1 MKKAGRPRHDP
12 EWKCNEG
19 YIIDE
24 ETGLAKSCAHGLC
37 TLHVYHAY
45 PNDRLVVNCA
55 DYEYQVLIYGGRADE
70 KYIYTYDYQ
79 QEENWAV
86 YDPGEEGLVWRGLGE
101 DFLFREECFF
111 RVNLREKEILE
122 ETAFRRKENSR
133 ADKEET
139 GKKKE
144 NSSQGE
150 GCPLRWEQASRDW
163 ELSGGRKGSDE
174 SYRRE
179 AEKTIEQ
186 VHRVR
191 GPGDLAFFLLTD
203 THYTVNG
210 TWADTVE
217 SLRAVKEASAFTDG
231 DSIDRLLSSQSSGDF
246 QGVIHLGD
254 ATDGMVPRE
263 ITRDYVRMMQEDLQ
277 GLGIPLYYTL
287 GNHDSNYFRG
297 NPEPFDRQEMYDLYL
312 GGKPGH
318 YFRDY
323 EDKSLRLIFLESFDH
338 REKVRYGYSDQE
350 LDWLE
355 ERLEEIPQDW
365 YAVVF
370 SHVPPAAR
378 LHYWSDQIRG
388 STRLVRVL
396 RRFQHRS
403 EGRLLGFIHG
413 HNHADGI
420 DCREGFPIISIGCS
434 KCEYF
439 TDKKPQ
445 GSVTWPRRLKDVSR
459 ELWDV
464 LVVSTERR
472 ALDLIRFG
480 AGKNR
485 RVTVEFSRSL
495 PQSLPEGLP
504 QSLPA
509 GSGIQNGSRD
519 NVKNDRRSR
528 RGNGGQK
535 ISGVIIRSWKDTE
548 TDISKT
554 TIIDS
559 EVLMTKVITYGT
571 YDLFHEGHYNI
582 LKRARELGD
591 YLIVGVTTE
600 HYDQQRGKIN
610 VVDSLL
616 DRIENVRKTEL
627 ADLVIIEDHEGQK
640 IEDIQKYQ
648 VDIFTLGSDWRGMFD
663 YLKPLCQVVYLD
675 RTPDISSTMLRKEK
689 FPIVRTGIVG
699 TGRIAPRF
707 VAEAKY
713 VSGLHMRSAYNPH
726 KDSVQQFA
734 SEMGLEGFS
743 ESFEEFLDSVDAI
756 YIATPHET
764 HYDYAKRALLRGKH
778 VMCEKPLAFSRRE
791 AEELFAIARENQVV
805 LMEGIKT
812 AYCPGF
818 TQIINIAKSGKI
830 GEIRDV
836 EACFSR
842 LTDPALREMAD
853 FQYGGAFLEFG
864 SYTLLPIIKLLGADY
879 KSLEINSIPA
889 ENGVDLYTKIMFS
902 YEKGLAMSKT
912 GIGVKS
918 EGQLLISGTKGYIL
932 AESPWWLTRKF
943 QIRYEDPTQI
953 ETYTPNFMGDGLRY
967 EIGEFVS
974 SINGHNGYSYRLT
987 EQDSVAMAGVV
998 EAFMEKRAQQQ
1009 RSFREKN
1016 RASGVKIWAHRGCC
1030 YQYPENTLPAFEAAC
1045 RIPGI
1050 AGIELDIQL
1059 SKDGEIM
1066 VFHDET
1072 LNRLMGVDGNLRDYT
1087 CRELQQMR
1095 FQAWDY
1101 EAPAETSRMYIPR
1114 MEEVLQ
1120 LVKPYS
1126 ASAGAMIN
1134 IELKNGG
1141 VRYEGM
1147 EEKILAL
1154 VKKYDM
1160 EAHVLYSS
1168 FNPESLRMLKELN
1181 AGVST
1186 GILAGD
1192 VRECVRMEED
1202 SLADALHPS
1211 AESILEHGAE
1221 CGLGEDSGP
1230 ESRPEPCSEE
1240 GGSFRERT
1248 SQAACRPV
1256 RGWNGREPFY
1266 KERRW
1271 PVQYDLCALAKKGM
1285 TDFITNVPE
1294 EYLRED

>member
-1 MKKAGRPRHDP
+1 
-12 EWKCNEG
+12 
-19 YIIDE
+19 
-24 ETGLAKSCAHGLC
+24 
-37 TLHVYHAY
+37 
-45 PNDRLVVNCA
+45 
-55 DYEYQVLIYGGRADE
+55 
-70 KYIYTYDYQ
+70 
-79 QEENWAV
+79 
-86 YDPGEEGLVWRGLGE
+86 
-101 DFLFREECFF
+101 
-111 RVNLREKEILE
+111 
-122 ETAFRRKENSR
+122 
-133 ADKEET
+133 
-139 GKKKE
+139 
-144 NSSQGE
+144 
-150 GCPLRWEQASRDW
+150 
-163 ELSGGRKGSDE
+163 
-174 SYRRE
+174 
-179 AEKTIEQ
+179 
-186 VHRVR
+186 
-191 GPGDLAFFLLTD
+191 
-203 THYTVNG
+203 
-210 TWADTVE
+210 
-217 SLRAVKEASAFTDG
+217 
-231 DSIDRLLSSQSSGDF
+231 
-246 QGVIHLGD
+246 
-254 ATDGMVPRE
+254 
-263 ITRDYVRMMQEDLQ
+263 
-277 GLGIPLYYTL
+277 
-287 GNHDSNYFRG
+287 
-297 NPEPFDRQEMYDLYL
+297 
-312 GGKPGH
+312 
-318 YFRDY
+318 
-323 EDKSLRLIFLESFDH
+323 
-338 REKVRYGYSDQE
+338 
-350 LDWLE
+350 
-355 ERLEEIPQDW
+355 
-365 YAVVF
+365 
-370 SHVPPAAR
+370 
-378 LHYWSDQIRG
+378 
-388 STRLVRVL
+388 
-396 RRFQHRS
+396 
-403 EGRLLGFIHG
+403 
-413 HNHADGI
+413 
-420 DCREGFPIISIGCS
+420 
-434 KCEYF
+434 
-439 TDKKPQ
+439 
-445 GSVTWPRRLKDVSR
+445 
-459 ELWDV
+459 
-464 LVVSTERR
+464 
-472 ALDLIRFG
+472 
-480 AGKNR
+480 
-485 RVTVEFSRSL
+485 
-495 PQSLPEGLP
+495 
-504 QSLPA
+504 
-509 GSGIQNGSRD
+509 
-519 NVKNDRRSR
+519 
-528 RGNGGQK
+528 
-535 ISGVIIRSWKDTE
+535 
-548 TDISKT
+548 
-554 TIIDS
+554 
-559 EVLMTKVITYGT
+559 MTKVITYGT

-616 DRIENVRKTEL
+616 DRIENVRKTGL
-627 ADLVIIEDHEGQK
+627 ADQIIIEDHEGQK

-648 VDIFTLGSDWRGMFD
+648 VDIFAMGSDRRGMFD

-675 RTPDISSTMLRKEK
+675 RTPGISTIMLRREK
-689 FPIVRTGIVG
+689 FPIIRTGIVG

-713 VSGLHMRSAYNPH
+713 VSGLHICSAYNPH
-726 KDSVQQFA
+726 RDSVQQFA

-743 ESFEEFLDSVDAI
+743 DSFEEFLDSVDAI
-756 YIATPHET
+756 YIAAPHET
-764 HYDYAKRALLRGKH
+764 HYDYAKRALLQGKH
-778 VMCEKPLAFSRRE
+778 VLCEKPLAFSRRE
-791 AEELFAIARENQVV
+791 AKELFAIARENHAV

-842 LTDPALREMAD
+842 LTTPALREMAD

-879 KSLEINSIPA
+879 KRFEINSIPA
-889 ENGVDLYTKIMFS
+889 ENGVDLYTKILFS
-902 YEKGLAMSKT
+902 YENGLAMSKT

-932 AESPWWLTRKF
+932 AESPWWLTKKF
-943 QIRYEDPTQI
+943 QIRYEDPAQI

-967 EIGEFVS
+967 EIGEFVT
-974 SINGHNGYSYRLT
+974 SINGNNGYSYRLT

-998 EAFMEKRAQQQ
+998 EAFMEERARQLC
-1009 RSFREKN
+1009 SFRGKN

-1030 YQYPENTLPAFEAAC
+1030 YRYPENTLPAFEAAC

-1087 CRELQQMR
+1087 CQELQQMR

-1101 EAPAETSRMYIPR
+1101 EEKPSGGREESDGRNLPGGEKLDCESGSDRPVDTRRMYIPR
-1114 MEEVLQ
+1114 MEEVLS

-1126 ASAGAMIN
+1126 ASTGAMIN

-1160 EAHVLYSS
+1160 ESHVLYSS

-1192 VRECVRMEED
+1192 VRECVRMEAE

-1211 AESILEHGAE
+1211 AESISEYGVETGSA
-1221 CGLGEDSGP
+1221 GE
-1230 ESRPEPCSEE
+1230 
-1240 GGSFRERT
+1240 T
-1248 SQAACRPV
+1248 VSQTVYRPV

>member
-1 MKKAGRPRHDP
+1 MKRAGRPRHDP

-37 TLHVYHAY
+37 TLHFYHAY
-45 PNDRLVVNCA
+45 PDDKLVIAHEN
-55 DYEYQVLIYGGRADE
+55 YEYQVLIYSGSVDE

-79 QEENWAV
+79 PEENWAG
-86 YDPGEEGLVWRGLGE
+86 YDHREESLVWRGLGE
-101 DFLFREECFF
+101 DFFFQEECFF

-122 ETAFRRKENSR
+122 ETAFRGKENHR
-133 ADKEET
+133 ADREGT
-139 GKKKE
+139 GKNRE
-144 NSSQGE
+144 NVSPGR
-150 GCPLRWEQASRDW
+150 GCPLRWEQALRAW
-163 ELSGGRKGSDE
+163 ELSGGRKRPE
-174 SYRRE
+174 ELYRRE
-179 AEKTIEQ
+179 AVKTMEQ
-186 VHRVR
+186 VRAAKA
-191 GPGDLAFFLLTD
+191 PSDLAFFLMSD
-203 THYTVNG
+203 THYAVNG

-217 SLRAVKEASAFTDG
+217 SLQTVKEAWDFTDG
-231 DSIDRLLSSQSSGDF
+231 DSKDRLLSGKPSGDF

-254 ATDGMVPRE
+254 ATDGMMPRE
-263 ITRDYVRMMQEDLQ
+263 ITRDYVRMTQRDLKT
-277 GLGIPLYYTL
+277 LELPLYYVL

-312 GGKPGH
+312 DGEPGH
-318 YFRDY
+318 YVRDY
-323 EDKSLRLIFLESFDH
+323 EERGLRLIFLESFDY
-338 REKVRYGYSDQE
+338 REKVRYGYSDAE

-355 ERLEEIPQDW
+355 ERLKDIPENW
-365 YAVVF
+365 CVAVF

-388 STRLVRVL
+388 SRRLVRLL
-396 RRFQHRS
+396 RRFQYKSR
-403 EGRLLGFIHG
+403 GRLLGFIHG

-420 DCREGFPIISIGCS
+420 DCREGFPIVAIGCG

-439 TDKKPQ
+439 TDKKPE
-445 GSVTWPRRLKDVSR
+445 GSITWPRRLGNVSQ

-464 LVVSTERR
+464 LVVSVERR
-472 ALDLIRFG
+472 TLEFIRFG
-480 AGKNR
+480 AGKCR
-485 RVTVEFSRSL
+485 RVTTEFS
-495 PQSLPEGLP
+495 QSL
-504 QSLPA
+504 QQ
-509 GSGIQNGSRD
+509 I
-519 NVKNDRRSR
+519 
-528 RGNGGQK
+528 
-535 ISGVIIRSWKDTE
+535 IIRSWEDTE
-548 TDISKT
+548 TDIRKT

-582 LKRARELGD
+582 LKRAKALGD

-616 DRIENVRKTEL
+616 DRIENVRKTGL
-627 ADLVIIEDHEGQK
+627 ADQIIIEDHEGQK

-663 YLKPLCQVVYLD
+663 YLKSLCQVVYLD
-675 RTPDISSTMLRKEK
+675 RTPDISSTMLRTEK
-689 FPIVRTGIVG
+689 FPIIRTGIVG

-726 KDSVQQFA
+726 GDSVKKFA
-734 SEMGLEGFS
+734 GEMGLEGYS
-743 ESFEEFLDSVDAI
+743 DSFEEFLDSVDAI

-764 HYDYAKRALLRGKH
+764 HFDYAKRALLQGKH
-778 VMCEKPLAFSRRE
+778 VLCEKPLAFSRRE
-791 AEELFAIARENQVV
+791 AEELFAIARENHAV

-842 LTDPALREMAD
+842 LTAPGLREMVD
-853 FQYGGAFLEFG
+853 FRYGGAFLEFG
-864 SYTLLPIIKLLGADY
+864 SYTLLPIIKLLGTDY
-879 KSLEINSIPA
+879 EKLEINSILA
-889 ENGVDLYTKIMFS
+889 ENGVDLYTKIFFS
-902 YEKGLAMSKT
+902 YDKGLAMSKT

-943 QIRYEDPTQI
+943 QIRYEDPAQI

-974 SINGHNGYSYRLT
+974 SINGHNGHAYRLT

-998 EAFMEKRAQQQ
+998 EAFMENRAQQQ
-1009 RSFREKN
+1009 CAFREKN

-1030 YQYPENTLPAFEAAC
+1030 YQYPENTLPAFHAAC
-1045 RIPGI
+1045 QIPGI

-1072 LNRLMGVDGNLRDYT
+1072 LNRLMGINGNLRDYT
-1087 CRELQQMR
+1087 CEELQQMR

-1101 EAPAETSRMYIPR
+1101 ESEAHTDRMYIPR
-1114 MEEVLQ
+1114 MEEVLS

-1154 VKKYDM
+1154 VKKYHM
-1160 EAHVLYSS
+1160 ESHVLYSS
-1168 FNPESLRMLKELN
+1168 FNPESIRMLKELD
-1181 AGVST
+1181 AGVSA

-1192 VRECVRMEED
+1192 VRVCVDMEGD
-1202 SLADALHPS
+1202 CLADAIHPS
-1211 AESILEHGAE
+1211 AESILKYGVHSGKNGNVQERVPSGAE
-1221 CGLGEDSGP
+1221 GALENGCASGA
-1230 ESRPEPCSEE
+1230 S
-1240 GGSFRERT
+1240 
-1248 SQAACRPV
+1248 CRPV
-1256 RGWNGREPFY
+1256 RGWNGSEPFY
-1266 KERRW
+1266 KERRY

-1294 EYLRED
+1294 EYLRQD

>member
-1 MKKAGRPRHDP
+1 MERTDMPWHGPQ
-12 EWKCNEG
+12 WKCNEG

-24 ETGLAKSCAHGLC
+24 ETGMAKICAKGLC
-37 TLHVYHAY
+37 TLHFYHAY
-45 PNDRLVVNCA
+45 PGDKLVISYKN
-55 DYEYQVLIYGGRADE
+55 YEYQVLTYENRIDK

-79 QEENWAV
+79 QEENWAS
-86 YDPGEEGLVWRGLGE
+86 YDYRKERSVWRHFGE
-101 DFLFREECFF
+101 DFLFQEECFF

-122 ETAFRRKENSR
+122 GTAFCRKENYR
-133 ADKEET
+133 ADKEGT
-139 GKKKE
+139 GKKKD
-144 NSSQGE
+144 NSSRGE
-150 GCPLRWEQASRDW
+150 RCPLRWEQASRDW
-163 ELSGGRKGSDE
+163 ELSGGRKRPE
-174 SYRRE
+174 ELYRRE
-179 AEKTIEQ
+179 TETTIEQ
-186 VHRVR
+186 VRRVR
-191 GPGDLAFFLLTD
+191 GPEDLAFFLLTD

-231 DSIDRLLSSQSSGDF
+231 DFIDRLLSEQPIRDF
-246 QGVIHLGD
+246 QGIIHLGD

-318 YFRDY
+318 YCLDDAERG
-323 EDKSLRLIFLESFDH
+323 LRMIFLESFDH
-338 REKVRYGYSDQE
+338 REKIRYGFSGAE

-355 ERLEEIPQDW
+355 ERLGETPPDW
-365 YAVVF
+365 CVVVF

-388 STRLVRVL
+388 SARLVRLL
-396 RRFQHRS
+396 RQFQYRS
-403 EGRLLGFIHG
+403 RGRLLGFVHG

-420 DCREGFPIISIGCS
+420 DCREGFPIVSIGCG
-434 KCEYF
+434 KCEFF
-439 TDKKPQ
+439 TDKKPE
-445 GSVTWPRRLKDVSR
+445 GSVTWPRRLEDISR

-464 LVVSTERR
+464 LVVSTKRR
-472 ALDLIRFG
+472 TLDFIRFG

-485 RVTVEFSRSL
+485 RVTVNFKYRFSDSF
-495 PQSLPEGLP
+495 SIVMDVWE
-504 QSLPA
+504 
-509 GSGIQNGSRD
+509 
-519 NVKNDRRSR
+519 
-528 RGNGGQK
+528 
-535 ISGVIIRSWKDTE
+535 DTE
-548 TDISKT
+548 TDSFKN

-582 LKRARELGD
+582 LKRAKALGD

-616 DRIENVRKTEL
+616 DRIENVRKTGL
-627 ADLVIIEDHEGQK
+627 ADQIIIEDHEGQK

-663 YLKPLCQVVYLD
+663 YLKSLCQVVYLD

-689 FPIVRTGIVG
+689 FPIIRTGIVG

-726 KDSVQQFA
+726 RDSVQQFA

-743 ESFEEFLDSVDAI
+743 DSFEDFLDSVDAI

-764 HYDYAKRALLRGKH
+764 HFDYAKRALLQGKH
-778 VMCEKPLAFSRRE
+778 VLCEKPLAFSRRE

-842 LTDPALREMAD
+842 LTNPALREMAD

-879 KSLEINSIPA
+879 KRLEINSIPA

-943 QIRYEDPTQI
+943 QIRYEDPNQI

-998 EAFMEKRAQQQ
+998 EAFMENRARQQCA
-1009 RSFREKN
+1009 FREKN

-1030 YQYPENTLPAFEAAC
+1030 YRYPENTLPAFEAAC
-1045 RIPGI
+1045 VIPGI

-1059 SKDGEIM
+1059 SRDGVIM

-1072 LNRLMGVDGNLRDYT
+1072 LNRLMGIDGNLRDYT
-1087 CRELQQMR
+1087 CEELQQMK

-1101 EAPAETSRMYIPR
+1101 VKSKPEDAGRMYIPR
-1114 MEEVLQ
+1114 MEEVLA

-1126 ASAGAMIN
+1126 ADAGVMIN

-1168 FNPESLRMLKELN
+1168 FNPDSLKMLKELDRQ
-1181 AGVST
+1181 VST
-1186 GILAGD
+1186 GILSGD
-1192 VRECVRMEED
+1192 VRECARMEAD
-1202 SLADALHPS
+1202 CLADALHPS
-1211 AESILEHGAE
+1211 AESILEHGVEPGKQADAVFAE
-1221 CGLGEDSGP
+1221 DGSSGE
-1230 ESRPEPCSEE
+1230 EALRA
-1240 GGSFRERT
+1240 GG
-1248 SQAACRPV
+1248 RPV

-1266 KERRW
+1266 KETRY
-1271 PVQYDLCALAKKGM
+1271 PVQYNLWTLAQRGM